1 MIRNSRSSVRRL
13 LLAASAFVAVAAT
26 QATAAPP
33 STPVQFDLPKGPL
46 AATLQA
52 FAAQSHQD
60 VGFDAAALAGFTS
73 PGYRG
78 EGSPDVVLQRLIQ
91 GVPVVVKHTKPNLF
105 IVEVR
110 PRSSSTLRVIS
121 SDGQAPYAGS
131 TADPPAPAPVAAEDE
146 TPTPDIVVTGTHIR
160 GVKAIASPTVEVTLE
175 DMRRDGD
182 ATVADALA
190 KLPQVFNGQATP
202 ASYLIGSDKLGDN
215 ASAATGVDLRG
226 LGANATLV
234 LMNGRRLAGTGTLGD
249 FTDVSAIPTAAV
261 DHVEVL
267 LDGASAIYGSD
278 AVGGVVNIITKKD
291 FIGAET
297 SVRVGEDAGG
307 VGASGQV
314 AQTFGFGWDGGNLL
328 LALEFQHDDPLSAA
342 SRPYT
347 ANADLTAL
355 GGTNHDLIYAFPGNI
370 LGLNAAG
377 TGYVAEYGIPAGSG
391 VGLTPA
397 SFLPGQAN
405 LENGKL
411 GSDILPEQDR
421 TGVYFDLNQALGPR
435 TSLDL
440 EGRYN
445 LRVFQYNA
453 HAAETA
459 FLVTPANPYYVSP
472 NGAPSETIGY
482 SEDLTGPE
490 RASGTSLSWDVSAG
504 LKHDLGRTW
513 RLSAYAGFAEEDGRD
528 FVSNFWNS
536 SNLSEALGNTP
547 DNPATP
553 YNPAVDGYFNPYG
566 DARSNSKA
574 LLSLIDDG
582 YGWFTNMSQIS
593 TLDLQADGT
602 LFNLPGGPLKAA
614 FGASYRHERFE
625 SSVFYDASS
634 TSYFQGG
641 SPYDRDVAATFGELQ
656 IPLIGPANALPG
668 VHRLEVSLAG
678 RIEHYDD
685 VGTTANP
692 KIGLVW
698 IPLSDIK
705 VHATYGTSF
714 RAPALSE
721 VHQPTSYDP
730 SAISSSSGTTLILVE
745 SGGNPDLKP
754 QTASTWTAGA
764 DWTPDQFSGLRL
776 GVDWFEIDFKNQI
789 STPGV
794 NILEAGLNA
803 PGYASLVTLLDPHNA
818 ADLTLITSLLAKAPA
833 STASLFPASA
843 YGAILDDRYVNAS
856 ELTVA
861 GVDFN
866 LSYGFQVGVNQFS
879 FMGTGSWLYDYSQ
892 RVTPE
897 APSQQLVSTPDY
909 PVDFRGRLTG
919 VWARGPYSIATSL
932 NYANSYRDPVTNR
945 PIDAWTTADLSA
957 TWTPGAKSGP
967 LASLVVTAAVQ
978 NLFDTDPPFYDSP
991 NAVGYDPANANPL
1004 GRVVSLQLSKRW

>member
-13 LLAASAFVAVAAT
+13 ALAASAFVAVAAT

-91 GVPVVVKHTKPNLF
+91 GIPVVVKHTKPNLF

-110 PRSSSTLRVIS
+110 PGSSPTLRVIS

-160 GVKAIASPTVEVTLE
+160 GVKTIASPTVEVTLE

-215 ASAATGVDLRG
+215 VSAATGVDLRG

-307 VGASGQV
+307 VGASGQI
-314 AQTFGFGWDGGNLL
+314 AQTFGFGWTGGNLL
-328 LALEFQHDDPLSAA
+328 LALEYQHDDPLAAA
-342 SRPYT
+342 SRRYT
-347 ANADLTAL
+347 ADTNLTAL
-355 GGTNHDLIYAFPGNI
+355 GGTNHDVLAASPGNI
-370 LGLNAAG
+370 LGINAAG
-377 TGYVAEYGIPAGSG
+377 TAYISEYAIPGG
-391 VGLTPA
+391 NGLGLTPA
-397 SFLPGQAN
+397 SFLAGQSN
-405 LENGKL
+405 LENGRL
-411 GSDILPEQDR
+411 GTDLLPEQDR
-421 TGVYFDLNQALGPR
+421 TALFLDLDQALGPR
-435 TSLDL
+435 TTLDL
-440 EGRYN
+440 EARYN
-445 LRVFQYNA
+445 VRVFQFNE
-453 HAAETA
+453 HSEETTLA
-459 FLVTPANPYYVSP
+459 VTPRDPFYVSP

-482 SEDLTGPE
+482 ATDVTGPE
-490 RASGTSLSWDVSAG
+490 RETATSVSWDVSAG
-504 LKHDLGRTW
+504 LTHDLGRTW
-513 RLSAYAGFAEEDGRD
+513 RLSAYAGYAEESGRN
-528 FVSNFWNS
+528 FVSNLWNS
-536 SNLSEALGNTP
+536 SNLNEALGNTP
-547 DNPATP
+547 ATSGFNPA
-553 YNPAVDGYFNPYG
+553 AIGYFNPYG
-566 DARSNSKA
+566 TGSSNSKA
-574 LLSLIDDG
+574 LLSYLDTG
-582 YGWFTNMSQIS
+582 YVWFNEISQIS
-593 TLDLQADGT
+593 TLDAQADGT
-602 LFNLPGGPLKAA
+602 VLQLPGGDLKAA
-614 FGASYRHERFE
+614 FGVQYRHERSE
-625 SSVFYDASS
+625 
-634 TSYFQGG
+634 TSELVATSAIPYFIGG
-641 SPYDRDVAATFGELQ
+641 FPYARDVTAGFGELQ
-656 IPLIGPANALPG
+656 IPIVGAANPIPG
-668 VHRLEVSLAG
+668 IQRLELSIAG
-678 RIEHYDD
+678 RVEHYDD

-698 IPLSDIK
+698 VPLEDVK

-714 RAPALSE
+714 RAPALPE
-721 VHQPTSYDP
+721 VHQPTTYSPDP
-730 SAISSSSGTTLILVE
+730 IATFGQTALILIE
-745 SGGNPDLKP
+745 GGGNPDLKP
-754 QTASTWTAGA
+754 QTATTWT
-764 DWTPDQFSGLRL
+764 T
-776 GVDWFEIDFKNQI
+776 GVDWFPHLFSGLHLGADWFSIDFKNQI
-789 STPGV
+789 SQPGV
-794 NILEAGLNA
+794 NILEAGLEA
-803 PGYASLVTLLDPHNA
+803 PAYQSLITHISPNSPADLALVTA
-818 ADLTLITSLLAKAPA
+818 LLAKAPPG
-833 STASLFPASA
+833 TAGLYPASA
-843 YGAILDDRYVNAS
+843 YSAIVDDRYVNSA

-861 GVDFN
+861 GMDFN
-866 LSYGFQVGVNQFS
+866 AGYAFR
-879 FMGTGSWLYDYSQ
+879 MGQNAFNVIGTATWLYDYSQ
-892 RVTPE
+892 RITP
-897 APSQQLVSTPDY
+897 ASPSQQLVSTPDY

-919 VWARGPYSIATSL
+919 VWSRGPYSMAATL
-932 NYANSYRDPVTNR
+932 NYVGSYRDPVANR
-945 PIDAWTTADLSA
+945 PIDAWTTADLSI
-957 TWTPGAKSGP
+957 TWTPKIQTGP
-967 LASLVVTAAVQ
+967 LAGLVTTAAVQ
-978 NLFDTDPPFYDSP
+978 NLFDQDPPFYDSP
-991 NAVGYDPANANPL
+991 NAVGYDPSNANPL
-1004 GRVVSLQLSKRW
+1004 GRVISIQLSKRW